1 MFPSYTETLDEFLK
15 HKEGTKELQDIQDKF
30 ALFPKFTLYNLDINM
45 WGMFVE
51 DNGIREIG
59 AETEYLFERYLNR
72 LVDNL
77 LIKYVPKI
85 SMFIDNFNELFSR
98 KIQLKDNGKNTYFL
112 NPMQDND
119 EAKIVMQNVDKTE
132 VTREQALLVF
142 KSNPEILKQIMEL
155 EDIYNAC
162 LAEFSKLFMG
172 VL

>member
-1 MFPSYTETLDEFLK
+1 MFPNYTETLDEFLSNNA
-15 HKEGTKELQDIQDKF
+15 EYKELIKAKFDK
-30 ALFPKFTLYNLDINM
+30 FPKFTLYNLDISM
-45 WGMFVE
+45 WDMFVE

-59 AETEYLFERYLNR
+59 AETEYLFKRYLNR

-162 LAEFSKLFMG
+162 LEEFSKLFMG
-172 VL
+172 IL